1 MGTKNYL
8 KLCLAISI
16 VVAMTVL
23 FVPGVSDRIETE
35 MLTFLSTNAR

>member
-1 MGTKNYL
+1 MAAKNYL
-8 KLCLAISI
+8 MLCLAISI

-23 FVPGVSDRIETE
+23 FVPGVSDRIEIE

>member
-1 MGTKNYL
+1 MRIGNYIT
-8 KLCLAISI
+8 LCLVVSVI
-16 VVAMTVL
+16 VALTVL